1 MRPKTSFAGLL
12 AVSALTLAGM
22 TSANAHESSPLV
34 RNGGQQSVYVGT
46 DAMGITEIPD
56 WGIDF

>member
-1 MRPKTSFAGLL
+1 MKPKTSFAGLL

-46 DAMGITEIPD
+46 DAMGIT
-56 WGIDF
+56 